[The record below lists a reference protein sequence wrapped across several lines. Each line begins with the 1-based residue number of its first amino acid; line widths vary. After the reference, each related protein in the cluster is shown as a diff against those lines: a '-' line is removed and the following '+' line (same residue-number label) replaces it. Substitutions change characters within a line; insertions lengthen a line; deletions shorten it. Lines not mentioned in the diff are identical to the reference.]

1 MIVHPIPHNARFI
14 SPSIEFQACYDTG
27 FDGEYSFNIGGNLC
41 KIVCALDINTAYL
54 INTIQ
59 VSGNIPSE
67 EFTDSIKEFPLLR
80 LRRLIG
86 NEQVHP
92 EAVPVMNYCEQK
104 ELAVWVYTN
113 KGSDKLVADL
123 TGRLN
128 QTSFLV
134 GKTIVSIVVNF
145 SIYAVDDTYYNN
157 VIRSKVSREFSN
169 RIR

>member
-14 SPSIEFQACYDTG
+14 SPSITFQALFDTNS
-27 FDGEYSFNIGGNLC
+27 DGEYSFNIGGNLA
-41 KIVCALDINTAYL
+41 KVVCALDINTAYL
-54 INTIQ
+54 IN
-59 VSGNIPSE
+59 
-67 EFTDSIKEFPLLR
+67 PLLR

>member
-14 SPSIEFQACYDTG
+14 SPSITFQALFDTNS
-27 FDGEYSFNIGGNLC
+27 DGEYSFNIGGNLG
-41 KIVCALDINTAYL
+41 KIVCDLDVNTAYL

-86 NEQVHP
+86 NEQIHP
-92 EAVPVMNYCEQK
+92 EAVPVMNYCEAK
-104 ELAVWVYTN
+104 ELAVWVYSN
-113 KGSDKLVADL
+113 KGGDRLITDL
-123 TGRLN
+123 TGILN

-169 RIR
+169 RIK

>member
-1 MIVHPIPHNARFI
+1 
-14 SPSIEFQACYDTG
+14 
-27 FDGEYSFNIGGNLC
+27 
-41 KIVCALDINTAYL
+41 
-54 INTIQ
+54 
-59 VSGNIPSE
+59 
-67 EFTDSIKEFPLLR
+67 
-80 LRRLIG
+80 
-86 NEQVHP
+86 
-92 EAVPVMNYCEQK
+92 MNYCEQK